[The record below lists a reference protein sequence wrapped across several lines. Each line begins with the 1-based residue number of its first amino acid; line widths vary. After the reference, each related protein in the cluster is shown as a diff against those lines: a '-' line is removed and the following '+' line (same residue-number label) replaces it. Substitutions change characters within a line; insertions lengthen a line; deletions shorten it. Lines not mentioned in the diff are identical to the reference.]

1 MLFFPPPFP
10 IGISLTILILDK
22 SLREVIPPALLK
34 TSEIVVIFS
43 FDLFMIKSEFVRE
56 LSIISSFLIKLSSP
70 WFESRSI
77 SEFRLLSKEIN

>member
-22 SLREVIPPALLK
+22 SLWEVIPPALLK

-43 FDLFMIKSEFVRE
+43 LDLLTIRFSDDWLFNSEIWPKSDCP
-56 LSIISSFLIKLSSP
+56 L
-70 WFESRSI
+70 
-77 SEFRLLSKEIN
+77 